1 MFHISTKGDYGLLL
15 LSSLAAHHAQGRS
28 KISLRE
34 VSDEKKLPLKYLGE
48 IAQELKRAGIISSKE
63 GRDGGYWLAKA
74 PHEISLIEV
83 LEALEG
89 PVEPVKCCS
98 KEKTCTI
105 QSSCGV
111 KATWQEATTMMRE
124 FLKNKTLADTMHGA
138 RSA

>member
-15 LSSLAAHHAQGRS
+15 LSSLAEHHKVGRA

-34 VSDEKKLPLKYLGE
+34 ISDEKKLPLKYLGE
-48 IAQELKRAGIISSKE
+48 IAQELKRAGIVTSKE
-63 GRDGGYWLAKA
+63 GRDGGYSLAKT
-74 PHEISLIEV
+74 PSEISLIDV

-98 KEKTCTI
+98 KENNCTI

-111 KATWQEATTMMRE
+111 KATWQEATNMMRE
-124 FLKNKTLADTMHGA
+124 FLKNKTLADTMH
-138 RSA
+138 S